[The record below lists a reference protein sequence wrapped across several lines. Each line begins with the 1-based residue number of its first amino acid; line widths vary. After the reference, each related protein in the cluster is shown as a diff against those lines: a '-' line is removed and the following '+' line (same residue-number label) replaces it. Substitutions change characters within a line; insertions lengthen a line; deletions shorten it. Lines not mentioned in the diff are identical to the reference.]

1 MHHRRVSVKSAYYTF
16 IQYYTDRPGGAVR
29 RIRRH
34 LTAPTGRSESV
45 RVSNT
50 VSGGRLAWRH
60 VAHPTAGRHLGVP
73 AGNGGSLARLPG
85 PGPPAHKGSR
95 QFTGLRPSGP
105 STAGTGSSE
114 PCRRSVGKWLMSSC
128 RRRHLL
134 RFRAVLTPART
145 CYFAVL
151 ESALDSTQAF
161 RSDSSL
167 THVTIT
173 DNPSDS
179 TLTQLISLKLF

>member
-45 RVSNT
+45 SV
-50 VSGGRLAWRH
+50 GHGLWWQ
-60 VAHPTAGRHLGVP
+60 AGIASRRPPPRP
-73 AGNGGSLARLPG
+73 AGTWASRPGNGGSLARLPG

-95 QFTGLRPSGP
+95 QFTVPRPSGP

-134 RFRAVLTPART
+134 RFRAVLTPVRT

-151 ESALDSTQAF
+151 ESALAAST
-161 RSDSSL
+161 RL
-167 THVTIT
+167 TFFG
-173 DNPSDS
+173 
-179 TLTQLISLKLF
+179 LTRL